1 MNKKIQIVDAVS
13 VRGLFGRVM
22 FKMLS
27 IWVVLAFF
35 SSIAVYYTAAEMIW
49 PTTFIAAMSGLISI
63 CALIPGMAL
72 AAPPFPVESKLSR
85 RERIERSGLFLVGVL
100 ATMII
105 RAVGTV
111 ALLVL
116 CRYQMGLPVETIVL
130 FVCGWYIALTA
141 FEVYWLAQKAAAL
154 DAVTSEVPLAATD
167 ALVDGTDF

>member
-1 MNKKIQIVDAVS
+1 
-13 VRGLFGRVM
+13 
-22 FKMLS
+22 
-27 IWVVLAFF
+27 
-35 SSIAVYYTAAEMIW
+35 
-49 PTTFIAAMSGLISI
+49 
-63 CALIPGMAL
+63 
-72 AAPPFPVESKLSR
+72 
-85 RERIERSGLFLVGVL
+85 
-100 ATMII
+100 MII

-141 FEVYWLAQKAAAL
+141 FEVYWLAQKAAGL